1 MITRE
6 KVLKIIEEHVESKN
20 IIKHMVALE
29 AVMGGIFREL
39 KKNQKD
45 EKSLGGTEEEYE
57 MAGLLHDGD
66 YCDSVPPEKQ
76 GIQITEW
83 LKESGF
89 ELPDAVSHAMA
100 AHNWHNTSVK
110 PVNLMD
116 WAIFCTDSLT
126 GLIVASWLVLPT
138 KKLADLKV
146 ESILRRFKEPSFAK
160 GTRRDEIALC
170 EEKLGISL
178 DEFVRISLST
188 MQGIH
193 KEIGL

>member
-6 KVLKIIEEHVESKN
+6 EALKLIEEHVENKN

-29 AVMGGIFREL
+29 AVMGGIFKEL
-39 KKNQKD
+39 KKNKKN
-45 EKSLGGTEEEYE
+45 EKSLGGTEEEYK

-83 LKESGF
+83 VKESGF

-100 AHNWHNTSVK
+100 AHNWHNTGVK

-126 GLIVASWLVLPT
+126 GLIVASCLVLPT

-170 EEKLGISL
+170 EEKLGIPL